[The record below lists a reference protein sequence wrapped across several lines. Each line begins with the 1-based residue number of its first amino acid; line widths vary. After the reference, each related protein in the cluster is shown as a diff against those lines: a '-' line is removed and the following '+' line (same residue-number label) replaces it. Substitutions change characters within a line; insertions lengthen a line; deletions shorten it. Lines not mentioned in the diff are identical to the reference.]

1 MDRKLK
7 VLTKVI
13 ASIVFVQ
20 LITSCVSSPIKG
32 EVQYNK
38 MMGETYSSETESQ
51 ILKQAISGDQNAIDA
66 KCFSDTKY
74 NVSYSDGSSFCDPEI
89 LPVVN
94 MDPLPGVENDKKPEQ

>member
-74 NVSYSDGSSFCDPEI
+74 NVSYSDGSSFCDPEN